1 MTTRVRPD
9 RSWAAPI
16 VLAAAAASLYLI
28 LQPMSA
34 DLAAQTYRVT
44 LFRQHG
50 LTLWDGQ
57 WYGGHHIPGYSV
69 LFPPVAALV
78 GVRWAGA
85 IAAVAAAW
93 LFAVLTRREFGDRAR
108 LGASWFAFSTFTTL
122 LSGRLAFGFGM
133 TMGLAALLA
142 LQRDKRVLGIALGV
156 LTALSSPVAGVFLAL
171 AGAAWWLGTRRGAAA
186 ALVAA
191 AVLPVAGLSILF
203 PEGGV
208 EPFSLGAYWPAPA
221 CALIGYFVIPREEKV
236 LRAGVWVFLFVAT
249 AAFFISS
256 PLGSNVM
263 RLGPLVAGPLAACA
277 FLHRRPRVLLALVVP
292 LLWWQWS
299 AAYKD
304 VHTASKD
311 PAVHAAYFQ
320 PLLGFL
326 RVHQNPS
333 AVPARVEIPF
343 TRDHWEA
350 AYVAPYVPLA
360 RGWERQLDTS
370 VDKLFYQR
378 PLTAKRY
385 HTWLHQLGV
394 KWVALPDSELD
405 YSSQQE
411 AALIRSGLPYLRLV
425 WSSAHWSVYRVTDAQ
440 PLAKGSATLVAQTA
454 TSETL
459 YAHRPG
465 RTLLHVRYT
474 PYWQLSE
481 GLGCVSRSRTGWTE
495 LQIFQPGPVKLTTSW
510 SPGRI
515 ASNAPRCRRLPKI
528 EIGPL

>member
-1 MTTRVRPD
+1 MTRVRPD

-16 VLAAAAASLYLI
+16 LLAAAAASLYLI

-34 DLAAQTYRVT
+34 DLAAQTYRVA

-50 LTLWDGQ
+50 LTVWDGQ
-57 WYGGHHIPGYSV
+57 WYGGHHIPGYSL

-85 IAAVAAAW
+85 IAAVAAAG
-93 LFAVLTRREFGDRAR
+93 LFATLTHREWGDRAR

-122 LSGRLAFGFGM
+122 LSGRLTFGFGM

-142 LQRDKRVLGIALGV
+142 LQRDKRVLGIVLGV

-171 AGAAWWLGTRRGAAA
+171 AGAAWWFGTRRT
-186 ALVAA
+186 AA
-191 AVLPVAGLSILF
+191 AVLVGAALLPVLILSVLF

-208 EPFSLGAYWPAPA
+208 QPFPIGAYWPAVA
-221 CALIGYFVIPREEKV
+221 TALIGYFVVPREEKV
-236 LRAGVWVFLFVAT
+236 LRAGVWLFLIACT
-249 AAFFISS
+249 AALLVSS
-256 PLGSNVM
+256 PLGANVM

-277 FLHRRPRVLLALVVP
+277 LWKRNTRILLLLAVP
-292 LLWWQWS
+292 LLWWQWA
-299 AAYKD
+299 AAYRD

-326 RVHQNPS
+326 RVHQGPH

-360 RGWERQLDTS
+360 RGWERQLDTH
-370 VDKLFYQR
+370 VDKLFYER
-378 PLTAKRY
+378 PLTEKRY
-385 HTWLHQLGV
+385 HVWLRQLGV

-411 AALIRSGLPYLRLV
+411 ALLIRRGLPYLRPV
-425 WSSAHWSVYRVTDAQ
+425 WRSAHWRVYRVIDAQ
-440 PLAKGSATLVAQTA
+440 PLAKGSATLVQQTA

-459 YAHRPG
+459 YAHRKG
-465 RTLLHVRYT
+465 TTTLHVRYT
-474 PYWQLSE
+474 PYWKISD
-481 GLGCVSRSRTGWTE
+481 GLGCVSRSVAGWTQ
-495 LQIFQPGPVKLTTSW
+495 LQIFQPGTVKLTTAW
-510 SPGRI
+510 SPGRVG
-515 ASNAPRCRRLPKI
+515 SSAPRCRRLPKI